1 MKKVTLLCGLL
12 LALSA
17 TVASAAQGLNLRWG
31 ACLGDGGTFNRN
43 FACNTNNANHQ
54 LTGSFEL
61 GGPLDNVSGNEIVVD
76 LAADAPTLPAWW
88 EVRSPGVCRSASLSF
103 NTTIS
108 GAAINCFDWGSG
120 LSVGGIGA
128 YNIGGVGGP
137 NTARIVAASAVPPS
151 ALQNLGPM
159 TEYFSFNMVVNSAK
173 TVGTPSCA
181 GCQIPVCIVFNSLNL
196 TTPVAANNR
205 KLTGPT
211 NGTDSDFCTWQ
222 GGGNPGGPRGTGCP
236 GATPAKSSTWG
247 TVKSLY
253 R

>member
-17 TVASAAQGLNLRWG
+17 TVASAAQGVNLRWQ
-31 ACLGDGGTFNRN
+31 ACFGDGGLFNRS
-43 FACNTNNANHQ
+43 FACNVNTGSHQ
-54 LTGSFEL
+54 LVGSFEL
-61 GGPLDNVSGNEIVVD
+61 GADLQNVSGNEIVVD
-76 LAADAPTLPAWW
+76 LAADAPVLPAWW
-88 EVRSPGVCRSASLSF
+88 EVRAPGICRNASLSF

-108 GAAINCFDWGSG
+108 ALATNCFDWGNG

-137 NTARIVAASAVPPS
+137 NTARIVAASAVPPAS
-151 ALQNLGPM
+151 LQLLFGA
-159 TEYFSFNMVVNSAK
+159 TEYFSFNAVVNNAK
-173 TVGTPSCA
+173 TVGA
-181 GCQIPVCIVFNSLNL
+181 GACGGCEVPVCIVFNSINL
-196 TTPVAANNR
+196 TTPIAANNR

-211 NGTDSDFCTWQ
+211 NGTDSDFCLWQ

-236 GATPAKSSTWG
+236 GATPTKSSTWG